1 MSHNAFQRHYQNTTE
16 HLPVLMALIHSFCCA
31 SLDAIMYNV
40 LVSSILYTTCNN
52 TTYTHNITI
61 LQFKLVTLT
70 SQALHTASCNISPQ
84 GPYAHPLII
93 SYLFRNIYLDL
104 VVSAFQPHGSGT
116 PCLSAYTN
124 PSHYLLLKAI

>member
-31 SLDAIMYNV
+31 SLDAIMYSV

-52 TTYTHNITI
+52 TTYTHNITV

-70 SQALHTASCNISPQ
+70 SQALHT
-84 GPYAHPLII
+84 GHPLATSAHKVLMLILLSSAIYSAIYIWI
-93 SYLFRNIYLDL
+93 SWFLPFSPMDL
-104 VVSAFQPHGSGT
+104 ELPA
-116 PCLSAYTN
+116 CLHTRI
-124 PSHYLLLKAI
+124 PVTTCF